1 MRPEIVSVTGALF
14 ASYLVLTQVQL
25 RVSQVAYSLRFPR
38 KRNILKFSKH
48 FTLTFEI
55 SMGLYLIHF
64 RTRGVA
70 VFFFQARSHGSVTSY
85 SPSQVTLPERLSIV
99 AEVNGAEFLIST
111 FVTKG
116 RVLVSIT
123 FSSKGSMFNT
133 L

>member
-1 MRPEIVSVTGALF
+1 
-14 ASYLVLTQVQL
+14 
-25 RVSQVAYSLRFPR
+25 
-38 KRNILKFSKH
+38 
-48 FTLTFEI
+48 
-55 SMGLYLIHF
+55 MGLYLIHF
-64 RTRGVA
+64 STRGVA

-99 AEVNGAEFLIST
+99 AEVDGAEFLIST

>member
-1 MRPEIVSVTGALF
+1 
-14 ASYLVLTQVQL
+14 
-25 RVSQVAYSLRFPR
+25 
-38 KRNILKFSKH
+38 
-48 FTLTFEI
+48 
-55 SMGLYLIHF
+55 MGLYLIHF

-70 VFFFQARSHGSVTSY
+70 VFFFFHARSHGSVTSY

-99 AEVNGAEFLIST
+99 EEVNGAEFLIST

>member
-1 MRPEIVSVTGALF
+1 
-14 ASYLVLTQVQL
+14 
-25 RVSQVAYSLRFPR
+25 
-38 KRNILKFSKH
+38 
-48 FTLTFEI
+48 
-55 SMGLYLIHF
+55 MGLYLIHF

-70 VFFFQARSHGSVTSY
+70 VFFPRSLPWFRNFLLTIT
-85 SPSQVTLPERLSIV
+85 VTLPERLSIV

-116 RVLVSIT
+116 QVLVSIT